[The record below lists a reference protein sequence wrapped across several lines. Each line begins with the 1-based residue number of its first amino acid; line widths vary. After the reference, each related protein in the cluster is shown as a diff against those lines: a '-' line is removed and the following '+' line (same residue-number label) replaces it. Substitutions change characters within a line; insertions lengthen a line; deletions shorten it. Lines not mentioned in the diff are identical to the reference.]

1 MLDALLG
8 AAIMVVATTSL
19 LYSIEVA
26 EKAFKDAGRYPLN
39 NAERKL
45 LDEFGLDDAAHL
57 PRVAGWGACL
67 TSTDASQTPAARGQ
81 GKFEFL
87 DWI

>member
-39 NAERKL
+39 NSERNL
-45 LDEFGLDDAAHL
+45 LDEFGLDDAAKAQFFNNNI
-57 PRVAGWGACL
+57 RRSWDQWGE
-67 TSTDASQTPAARGQ
+67 SGGS
-81 GKFEFL
+81 E
-87 DWI
+87 

>member
-26 EKAFKDAGRYPLN
+26 EKAFKEAGRYPLN
-39 NAERKL
+39 NAERSL
-45 LDEFGLDDAAHL
+45 LDEFGLDDAAKAQFEKEYI
-57 PRVAGWGACL
+57 RRSWDQWGE
-67 TSTDASQTPAARGQ
+67 SGGS
-81 GKFEFL
+81 E
-87 DWI
+87 

>member
-45 LDEFGLDDAAHL
+45 LDDFGLDDAAKTQFEDKYI
-57 PRVAGWGACL
+57 RDSWDQWGESGGL
-67 TSTDASQTPAARGQ
+67 
-81 GKFEFL
+81 
-87 DWI
+87 

>member
-26 EKAFKDAGRYPLN
+26 ERAFKDAGRYPLN
-39 NAERKL
+39 NAESKL
-45 LDEFGLDDAAHL
+45 LDDFGLDDAAKTQFEDEYIL
-57 PRVAGWGACL
+57 PSWDQWGE
-67 TSTDASQTPAARGQ
+67 SGGS
-81 GKFEFL
+81 
-87 DWI
+87 

>member
-1 MLDALLG
+1 MLDALVG

-39 NAERKL
+39 NAERNL
-45 LDEFGLDDAAHL
+45 LEDYGLDDDAKSQFWNNNI
-57 PRVAGWGACL
+57 RRSWDQWGK
-67 TSTDASQTPAARGQ
+67 SGGS
-81 GKFEFL
+81 E
-87 DWI
+87 

>member
-1 MLDALLG
+1 MLDALVG

-39 NAERKL
+39 NVERNL
-45 LDEFGLDDAAHL
+45 LEDYGLDDAAKSQFWNNNI
-57 PRVAGWGACL
+57 RRSWDQWGK
-67 TSTDASQTPAARGQ
+67 SGGS
-81 GKFEFL
+81 E
-87 DWI
+87 

>member
-45 LDEFGLDDAAHL
+45 LDDFGLDDAAKTQFWD
-57 PRVAGWGACL
+57 RNIRSSWDQWGE
-67 TSTDASQTPAARGQ
+67 SGGS
-81 GKFEFL
+81 E
-87 DWI
+87 

>member
-39 NAERKL
+39 NAERNL
-45 LDEFGLDDAAHL
+45 LEDYGLDDDAKSQFWNNNI
-57 PRVAGWGACL
+57 RRSWDQWGK
-67 TSTDASQTPAARGQ
+67 SGGS
-81 GKFEFL
+81 E
-87 DWI
+87 

>member
-8 AAIMVVATTSL
+8 AVIMVVATTSL

-45 LDEFGLDDAAHL
+45 LDEFGLDVAAKVQFWENNL
-57 PRVAGWGACL
+57 RRSWDQWGN
-67 TSTDASQTPAARGQ
+67 SEGS
-81 GKFEFL
+81 E
-87 DWI
+87 

>member
-39 NAERKL
+39 NSEKNL
-45 LDEFGLDDAAHL
+45 LDEFGLDDAAKAKFFNNNI
-57 PRVAGWGACL
+57 RRSWDQWGE
-67 TSTDASQTPAARGQ
+67 SGVS
-81 GKFEFL
+81 E
-87 DWI
+87 

>member
-39 NAERKL
+39 NAERNL
-45 LDEFGLDDAAHL
+45 FEDYGLDDAAKSKFWNNNI
-57 PRVAGWGACL
+57 RRSWDQWGK
-67 TSTDASQTPAARGQ
+67 SGGS
-81 GKFEFL
+81 E
-87 DWI
+87 

>member
-45 LDEFGLDDAAHL
+45 LDDFGLDDAVKTQFWEQNI
-57 PRVAGWGACL
+57 RSSWDQWGE
-67 TSTDASQTPAARGQ
+67 SGGS
-81 GKFEFL
+81 E
-87 DWI
+87 

>member
-26 EKAFKDAGRYPLN
+26 EKAFEDAGRYPLN
-39 NAERKL
+39 NAESKL
-45 LDEFGLDDAAHL
+45 LDDFGLDDAAKAQFWNDNI
-57 PRVAGWGACL
+57 RRSWDQWGE
-67 TSTDASQTPAARGQ
+67 SGGS
-81 GKFEFL
+81 E
-87 DWI
+87 

>member
-45 LDEFGLDDAAHL
+45 LDDFGLDDAAQTQFWDQNI
-57 PRVAGWGACL
+57 RSSWDQWGESGGL
-67 TSTDASQTPAARGQ
+67 
-81 GKFEFL
+81 
-87 DWI
+87 

>member
-39 NAERKL
+39 NAERSL
-45 LDEFGLDDAAHL
+45 LEDYGLLDDAAKSQFWNDNI
-57 PRVAGWGACL
+57 RRSWDQWGK
-67 TSTDASQTPAARGQ
+67 SGGS
-81 GKFEFL
+81 E
-87 DWI
+87 